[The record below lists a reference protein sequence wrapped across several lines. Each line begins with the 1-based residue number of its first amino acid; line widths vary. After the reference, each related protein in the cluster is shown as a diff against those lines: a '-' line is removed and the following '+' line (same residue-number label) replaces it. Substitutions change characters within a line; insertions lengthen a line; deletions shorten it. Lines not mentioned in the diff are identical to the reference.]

1 MHKSFYPKLAADNI
15 KKNQATYLPYL
26 LTCTVTIALFYIMR
40 SLSLNQG
47 IVKMFGGGTISIAM
61 WLGCIITGFFSAIFL
76 FYTNSFLMRRRK
88 REFGLFHVLGMEK
101 KHIARVIGLETLYI
115 GVISLAA
122 GLLLGIALDKAM
134 YLLIMKVLGHD
145 ITLGFHISAIALGST
160 VILYSGIFLILLV
173 YSVTQIRSAK
183 PIELLQSKSAGEREP
198 KTKGIMAALGVICL
212 AGGYVISVTS
222 GDPASA
228 VFLFFIAVMLVIVGT
243 YFLFAAG
250 SIALLKLLR
259 KNKNYYYQTE
269 HFTTLSGMLYRMKQ
283 NAVGLANIC
292 ILSTMVLVMLSST
305 TSMMIG
311 MNDMLNNRYPYGI
324 SVYAKGDGETDEN
337 RQLEVALRSIIT
349 DDGLSITDELT
360 YSYLSV
366 SAWQKG
372 NEFISDAGDES
383 TTAVKWSQLI
393 FLPLADY
400 NRIMGEH
407 RTLAE
412 GQALI
417 YSAGTDFPYDTIK
430 VGGRTLQIGGQ
441 LDDFSGA
448 APFASSA
455 ISAQFIVMKDMNEI
469 RSLQFP
475 QKNETGESVS
485 LPIKTYFGLDMTAS
499 QDQQIEV
506 YHKLV
511 EQLFQKDHDLQV
523 ESRGANQDSFIALYG
538 GLFFLSIFLGLLFLI
553 ATVLIIYYKQISEGY
568 DDRERFQIMQKVG
581 MSDGEI
587 KRTIHSQIITVFFLP
602 LITAGFH
609 VAFAFPIISNIL
621 KVLNLN
627 NTRLYIACTLG
638 CFLAFALLYGIIY
651 GVTAKAYYRIVS
663 RKGQG

>member
-26 LTCTVTIALFYIMR
+26 LACTVTVALFYIMR
-40 SLSLNQG
+40 SLSLNPG
-47 IVKMFGGGTISIAM
+47 IVEMFGGGTIAISM
-61 WLGCIITGFFSAIFL
+61 WLGCIVTGFFSAIFL

-115 GVISLAA
+115 GVISLVV

-145 ITLGFHISAIALGST
+145 ITLGFYISGIAMGST
-160 VILYSGIFLILLV
+160 VILYSGIFLIILL

-198 KTKGIMAALGVICL
+198 KTKGVMAVLGVLCL
-212 AGGYVISVTS
+212 VGGYVISVTS
-222 GDPASA
+222 GNPAYA
-228 VFLFFIAVMLVIVGT
+228 VFLFFIAVMLVIIGT

-269 HFTTLSGMLYRMKQ
+269 HFTTVSGMLYRMKQ

-311 MNDMLNNRYPYGI
+311 MNDMLDNQYPYGI
-324 SVYAKGDGETDEN
+324 SVYAKGDSGTDAN
-337 RQLEVALRSIIT
+337 RQLEAALRSIIT
-349 DDGLSITDELT
+349 DDGLDITEELT
-360 YSYLSV
+360 FSYLGV
-366 SAWQKG
+366 PVVQKG
-372 NEFISDAGDES
+372 NEFVSDEGEG
-383 TTAVKWSQLI
+383 AVSADKVSELF
-393 FLPLADY
+393 FLPLSDY
-400 NRIMGEH
+400 NRIMGQH

-417 YSAGTDFPYDTIK
+417 YSAGTDFPYDTMK
-430 VGGRTLQIGGQ
+430 VGGRTLQIAGQ
-441 LDDFSGA
+441 LDSFSGA
-448 APFASSA
+448 APLVSNVVST
-455 ISAQFIVMKDMNEI
+455 QFIVMKDMNEI
-469 RSLQFP
+469 QSLQFP
-475 QKNETGESVS
+475 QKNEKGESIS
-485 LPIKTYFGLDMTAS
+485 WPIKTYFGVDMNAS

-511 EQLFQKDHDLQV
+511 EQFPKKNYDFQV

-538 GLFFLSIFLGLLFLI
+538 GLFFLSIFLGLIFLI

-621 KVLNLN
+621 RLLNLT

-663 RKGQG
+663 RKG